1 MNSLEIFKQLFLKHP
16 NEIKNIFTN
25 VTVFVEDQDKA
36 IADFLSV
43 EYPELVWLIRILHV
57 EYNKQ
62 LSTEVSTQQQAVKN
76 IAHLI
81 MLTVDEMGILDYG
94 QKDQNNFI
102 LNTLETHLLSPQNM
116 ILQEKQE
123 HEDIISIDDSN
134 PDIDLV
140 YQNNTTFN
148 DIAQHISQPT
158 SQTLDKNSCNI

>member
-1 MNSLEIFKQLFLKHP
+1 MKHP
-16 NEIKNIFTN
+16 KDIKNIFTN
-25 VTVFVEDQDKA
+25 VTPFVEAKDRA
-36 IADFLSV
+36 IAEFLLV
-43 EYPELVWLIRILHV
+43 EYPELIWLIQVLHI
-57 EYNKQ
+57 EYEKQ
-62 LSTEVSTQQQAVKN
+62 FSLDTQTQQQAVKN